1 MENSVYLRDL
11 LVILGVALVVVA
23 LLQKLR
29 IPSITGFIL
38 AGILV
43 GPHGLSLIGE
53 TSEIQHLAEIGVALL
68 LFGIGLELSLTKLK
82 RLWKLAVLGG
92 VLQVGSTIL
101 ITYLVATL
109 LGYGPATSIFIGFL
123 VSLSSTAVVLK
134 GLESRGEADAPHG
147 RLTLGI
153 LLFQDMS
160 VIPMMLAIPIL
171 GAGEVP
177 VRELLSALARAVII
191 IIAVIGAAYLAVP
204 RILKAVADL
213 RQRHLFILAVLVI
226 SMGTAWVISTGGVS
240 LAVGAF
246 LAGLVVAGSEY
257 RHQALSDMIPFK
269 EAFASLFFIS
279 IGMLLNVSIVAGN
292 LVLLLLLL
300 AVIMISKF
308 VIVFLTGLVMR
319 LPARVSI
326 LAAVSLA
333 QMGEFAFVLAAAA
346 GATGLLP
353 AVEEN
358 SLMAAAVAT
367 MLLTPFAI
375 AFGPRLAAGVGRI
388 RVMTRLLDV
397 SSVEDAGSSGI
408 ELKNH
413 VIIGGFGF
421 AGLTLASALK
431 QCNVPYLI
439 VDINPEN
446 VRKAEAMGHPSF
458 FGDVSSQ
465 DVLEKLGIS
474 TAGELILVINDPGA
488 LERAIKAARL
498 IAPGLHI
505 IVRTGYLLD
514 IEPLTKAGAQAVIP
528 AERESAAQVASVVLA
543 RHSIPGEIIAERTDS
558 IRRMTE

>member
-1 MENSVYLRDL
+1 MENSACLRDL
-11 LVILGVALVVVA
+11 LVILGVALAVVA
-23 LLQKLR
+23 VLQKIR
-29 IPSITGFIL
+29 IPSIAGFIL
-38 AGILV
+38 SGILI
-43 GPHGLSLIGE
+43 GPHGLGLIGE
-53 TSEIQHLAEIGVALL
+53 PSEVQHLAEIGVALL
-68 LFGIGLELSLTKLK
+68 LFGIGLELSLAKIK

-92 VLQVGSTIL
+92 VLQIGSTIL

-109 LGYGPATSIFIGFL
+109 LGYSPETSVFIGFL

-134 GLESRGEADAPHG
+134 GLESRGETDAPHG

-177 VRELLSALARAVII
+177 VKELLSALARAMII
-191 IIAVIGAAYLAVP
+191 ILAVIGAAYLAVP

-226 SMGTAWVISTGGVS
+226 SMGTAWVISTSGVS

-279 IGMLLNVSIVAGN
+279 IGMLLDISIVSGN
-292 LVLLLLLL
+292 LTLLLLLL
-300 AVIMISKF
+300 AVIMTGKF
-308 VIVFLTGLVMR
+308 VVVFLTGLVMR

-333 QMGEFAFVLAAAA
+333 QLGEFAFVLVAAAHA
-346 GATGLLP
+346 KGLLLN
-353 AVEEN
+353 VEE
-358 SLMAAAVAT
+358 SRLMAAAVAT

-388 RVMTRLLDV
+388 RVLTRLLDV
-397 SSVEDAGSSGI
+397 STVEEAELSGI

-431 QCNVPYLI
+431 QCSVPYLI

-446 VRKAEAMGHPSF
+446 VRRAETMGHPSF

-474 TAGELILVINDPGA
+474 TAAELILVINDPGA
-488 LERAIKAARL
+488 LERAVKAARL

-514 IEPLTKAGAQAVIP
+514 MEPLTKAGAQTVIP
-528 AERESAAQVASVVLA
+528 SERESAAQVASVVLA
-543 RHSIPGEIIAERTDS
+543 RHCVSAEVIAERAAT